1 MADAELIEQ
10 LRRVLPQLLREHPE
24 VRHELWGLMLE
35 AFPSRQELL
44 AFLEELRALREESN
58 RRFEGLQHEIAQR
71 FEAVDQRFETLL
83 REMNQRFEAVDQR
96 FETLL
101 REMTQRFEA
110 VDRRFEAVDQRFETL
125 LREMTQRFEAV
136 DRRFE
141 AVDQRFETSLRE
153 MNQRFEAA
161 DRRFEGI
168 FAELREQR
176 LHLSALGGRVGR
188 GLEFLVK
195 GIVEEFAGE
204 SFPLADRLVLVD
216 TEGEVFGVPGAEVEF
231 DLYAHNGRAYL
242 VEVKSHLKTDDVLKF
257 QRKAVFAEAKL
268 GRPLTRLILALSMDS
283 KAEALMQ
290 RLGIEYQVRATLE

>member
-10 LRRVLPQLLREHPE
+10 LRRALPRLLREHPE

-35 AFPSRQELL
+35 AFPSRQEFL

-58 RRFEGLQHEIAQR
+58 RRFEGLQYEIA
-71 FEAVDQRFETLL
+71 
-83 REMNQRFEAVDQR
+83 
-96 FETLL
+96 
-101 REMTQRFEA
+101 QRFEA
-110 VDRRFEAVDQRFETL
+110 VDRRFEML
-125 LREMTQRFEAV
+125 LRDMNQRFEAV

-141 AVDQRFETSLRE
+141 GV
-153 MNQRFEAA
+153 
-161 DRRFEGI
+161 

-176 LHLSALGGRVGR
+176 LHLSALGARVGR
-188 GLEFLVK
+188 GLEFIVK
-195 GIVEEFAGE
+195 GIVEEFPGV

-231 DLYAHNGRAYL
+231 DLYAHKGRAYL

-268 GRPLTRLILALSMDS
+268 GRPLTRLIIALRMDS
-283 KAEALMQ
+283 KAETLLQ

>member
-10 LRRVLPQLLREHPE
+10 LRRALPQLLREHPE

-35 AFPSRQELL
+35 AFPSRQEFVAL
-44 AFLEELRALREESN
+44 LEELRAMREESN
-58 RRFEGLQHEIAQR
+58 RRFEELQHEIAQRFEAVDQRFETLLHEMNQRFEAVDRRFEAVDRR

-83 REMNQRFEAVDQR
+83 REMNQRFEAVD
-96 FETLL
+96 
-101 REMTQRFEA
+101 
-110 VDRRFEAVDQRFETL
+110 
-125 LREMTQRFEAV
+125 
-136 DRRFE
+136 
-141 AVDQRFETSLRE
+141 
-153 MNQRFEAA
+153 
-161 DRRFEGI
+161 RRFEGV

-176 LHLSALGGRVGR
+176 LHLSALGARVGR
-188 GLEFLVK
+188 GLEFIVK

-268 GRPLTRLILALSMDS
+268 GRPMTRLIIALSMDS
-283 KAEALMQ
+283 RAEALMQ

>member
-24 VRHELWGLMLE
+24 VRYELWGLMLE

-83 REMNQRFEAVDQR
+83 REMNQRFEAVD
-96 FETLL
+96 
-101 REMTQRFEA
+101 
-110 VDRRFEAVDQRFETL
+110 RRFEAVDQRFETL
-125 LREMTQRFEAV
+125 LREMNQRFEAV

-141 AVDQRFETSLRE
+141 GV
-153 MNQRFEAA
+153 
-161 DRRFEGI
+161 

-176 LHLSALGGRVGR
+176 LHLSALGARVGR
-188 GLEFLVK
+188 GLEFIVK

-204 SFPLADRLVLVD
+204 SFPLADRLVLAD

-257 QRKAVFAEAKL
+257 QRKTVFAEAKL
-268 GRPLTRLILALSMDS
+268 GRPLTRLIIALSMDS

>member
-58 RRFEGLQHEIAQR
+58 RRFDGLQHEIA
-71 FEAVDQRFETLL
+71 
-83 REMNQRFEAVDQR
+83 
-96 FETLL
+96 
-101 REMTQRFEA
+101 QRFEA
-110 VDRRFEAVDQRFETL
+110 VDRRFEAVDQRFEML
-125 LREMTQRFEAV
+125 LREMNQRFEAV

-141 AVDQRFETSLRE
+141 GV
-153 MNQRFEAA
+153 
-161 DRRFEGI
+161 I
-168 FAELREQR
+168 AELREQR
-176 LHLSALGGRVGR
+176 VHLSALGGRVGR

-257 QRKAVFAEAKL
+257 QRKAMFAEAKL
-268 GRPLTRLILALSMDS
+268 GRPLTRLIISLSMDS

-290 RLGIEYQVRATLE
+290 RLGIEYQVRSMLE

>member
-1 MADAELIEQ
+1 MAEAELIEQ
-10 LRRVLPQLLREHPE
+10 LRRALPRLLREHPE

-35 AFPSRQELL
+35 AFPSRQEFL

-71 FEAVDQRFETLL
+71 FEAMNQRFETLL
-83 REMNQRFEAVDQR
+83 REMNQRFEVQ
-96 FETLL
+96 
-101 REMTQRFEA
+101 
-110 VDRRFEAVDQRFETL
+110 
-125 LREMTQRFEAV
+125 
-136 DRRFE
+136 
-141 AVDQRFETSLRE
+141 LRE
-153 MNQRFEAA
+153 MNQRFEAV
-161 DRRFEGI
+161 DRRSEGI
-168 FAELREQR
+168 IAELREQR
-176 LHLSALGGRVGR
+176 VHLSALGGRVGR
-188 GLEFLVK
+188 GLELIVK

-268 GRPLTRLILALSMDS
+268 GRPLTRLIIALSMDS
-283 KAEALMQ
+283 KAEALMR
-290 RLGIEYQVRATLE
+290 RLGMKYQVRATLE